1 MTTKDIPENHEPAPP
16 LGLGS
21 SEGLGRKP
29 TLRERLDDEASLC
42 RNEGADDIARLLD
55 EAATALMRWEA
66 YRAELED
73 AEKRIGKLARNF
85 IDLGAWEDAGR
96 CALRAEGMKWV
107 RGRMP
112 PAA

>member
-1 MTTKDIPENHEPAPP
+1 MSTNTDGVSAMSAELDGCQSLAA
-16 LGLGS
+16 
-21 SEGLGRKP
+21 
-29 TLRERLDDEASLC
+29 RLDAEADLC

-66 YRAELED
+66 YRQEIED
-73 AEKRIGKLARNF
+73 AELRIGKLAGNF
-85 IDLGAWEDAGR
+85 LELKAWEDAGK

-112 PAA
+112 NPV